1 MPDKVKE
8 LRDSAA
14 RELAT
19 ARRSESA
26 EDKSIHKRR
35 AEALKSLAET
45 EAWLDGRPE
54 RGQKPNKK

>member
-14 RELAT
+14 REFTT
-19 ARRSESA
+19 ARRSELD
-26 EDKSIHKRR
+26 EDRSIHKRR

-45 EAWLDGRPE
+45 EAWLNGRPE
-54 RGQKPNKK
+54 RAQKPNKK